1 MHKIRLIAAILAVVA
16 AIALVAHLSTTDLEY
31 SRYNWEWTGTSGFFS
46 LLEEQG
52 ARDIT
57 AYVALSGSNDTLLL
71 IIAPDTPFT
80 PDEVTALRS
89 FLDRGNTVFIADET
103 GASAELL
110 SGLGSAI
117 SVIPGNLSSVDRE
130 YLDPRSVIVY
140 PTGEGPLTANVS
152 ALALN
157 RPAAVSGGDI
167 LLATSIF
174 SWMDA
179 NGNGWIDGDE
189 QISSSGV
196 LAREAIGNGTLYVF
210 SDPSIF
216 ANGML
221 NARLT
226 ADNRLFIDQLLS
238 LRDDVLVDQSHSQT
252 SGADAVLGLANR
264 VKNTM
269 VIKISL
275 LILSITV
282 LAFACSRRWGEDHG
296 TKNH

>member
-1 MHKIRLIAAILAVVA
+1 MHKVRLIAAILVVIA
-16 AIALVAHLSTTDLEY
+16 AIALTAHLSTTDLEY

-57 AYVALSGSNDTLLL
+57 AYTALSGSTDTLLL
-71 IIAPDTPFT
+71 IIAPEAPFS
-80 PDEVTALRS
+80 PDEVAALRS

-110 SGLGSAI
+110 SGLGSAL

-130 YLDPRSVIVY
+130 YSDPRSVIVY
-140 PTGEGPLTANVS
+140 PKGEDPLTATVS
-152 ALALN
+152 ELVLN
-157 RPAAVSGGDI
+157 RPAAVSGGEI
-167 LLATSIF
+167 LLSTSLF
-174 SWMDA
+174 SWMDTS
-179 NGNGWIDGDE
+179 GNGRIDEGE
-189 QISSSGV
+189 QIASSGV
-196 LAREAIGNGTLYVF
+196 LSREAIGNGTLYLF

-216 ANGML
+216 SNGML

-226 ADNRLFIDQLLS
+226 ADNRLFIDQILS
-238 LRDDVLVDQSHSQT
+238 LRDDVLVDQSHSLT
-252 SGADAVLGLANR
+252 SGADAVLDMANR

-269 VIKISL
+269 VLKISL
-275 LILSITV
+275 LILTITV